1 MNGSCAKAKIIVAKA
16 KWIRHYV
23 GSTDPLRGITMRR
36 EFLTFKTEEEWLTL
50 RAEDITSTECS
61 ALFNCS
67 PYSTPYT
74 LYHAKTGQLEVE
86 FELNDR
92 IRWGNRLET
101 AIAYG
106 IAEDTGLIVEPFK
119 VYARIPELRMGSSFD
134 FKIIGLDDSYSGTDE
149 TYRDLFRENGP
160 GIMEVKNVDGL
171 QFKRAWIADDHI
183 MEAPPHIEL
192 QVQHQQEAADMEW
205 TLIAP
210 LVGGNTPMPFARLR
224 DRRIGQA
231 IVDKVGEFW
240 HNVKIGKAPDP
251 DFSQDADTIAQ
262 LLYQDNGEVV
272 DMGDNEQLKA
282 LILKHEA
289 AGEAFKS
296 AEDTKKALKA
306 EILLTIGHAAKV
318 LVPGFSISAGTTKDS
333 AGTLITP
340 AHIGQR
346 IGGRSGY
353 RMMRIYTKAQ

>member
-1 MNGSCAKAKIIVAKA
+1 MK
-16 KWIRHYV
+16 
-23 GSTDPLRGITMRR
+23 R
-36 EFLTFKTEEEWLTL
+36 ELLTFNTEAEWLAM
-50 RAEDITSTECS
+50 RAADVTSTETS
-61 ALFNCS
+61 ALFGCS
-67 PYSTPYT
+67 PYSTAYK
-74 LYHAKTGQLEVE
+74 LFHAKTGQLEVD

-92 IRWGNRLET
+92 IRWGNRLEA

-134 FKIIGLDDSYSGTDE
+134 FKIVGLADDYKGTDE
-149 TYRDLFRENGP
+149 TYRDAFRDNGP

-171 QFKRAWIADDHI
+171 QFKRAWINDGQL

-210 LVGGNTPMPFARLR
+210 LVGGNAPMPFMRQR
-224 DRRIGQA
+224 DRTIGRA

-240 HNVKIGKAPDP
+240 HMVDTGKAPAP
-251 DFSQDADTIAQ
+251 DFNQDADTIGQ
-262 LLYQDNGEVV
+262 LLYQDNGKTI
-272 DMGDNEQLKA
+272 DMGENARLKE
-282 LILKHEA
+282 LIAEHEKA
-289 AGEAFKS
+289 NS
-296 AEDTKKALKA
+296 TYSDAEKKKKALKA
-306 EILLTIGHAAKV
+306 EILMLIGHHAKV
-318 LVPGFSISAGTTKDS
+318 LVPGYSISAGTTKDS

-346 IGGRSGY
+346 VGGRSGF
-353 RMMRIYTKAQ
+353 RMMRIYAKS